1 MKREDEHRE
10 DTLPIGK
17 VAAQAGVNIQTLR
30 YYERRG
36 IIPAPKRTSSG
47 YRAYTPETV
56 SVIRFI
62 KRAQELGFTLE
73 EAEEL
78 VELRRLKG
86 KSQSVVRKLAQNK
99 LDAIDQKLGDLS
111 AIRAAVA
118 ALVESCACSDGG
130 STCPILEALEQPSSI
145 AAASARM
152 NGRAK
157 NMKTNTLT
165 FSVDGMSCE
174 GCASRIK
181 SALARLDGVS
191 HVDVDVAGK
200 SVRVN
205 SASNQLDAD
214 TIGET
219 LRGLGYQVDVSA
231 KS

>member
-1 MKREDEHRE
+1 MKREDERRE

-17 VAAQAGVNIQTLR
+17 VAARAGVNVQTLR

-36 IIPAPKRTSSG
+36 ILPAPKRTSSG
-47 YRAYTPETV
+47 YRAYTVETV

-86 KSQSVVRKLAQNK
+86 KSRSVVRKLAQNK
-99 LDAIDQKLGDLS
+99 LEAVDQKLSDLN

-118 ALVESCACSDGG
+118 ALLESCACSDGG
-130 STCPILEALEQPSSI
+130 STCPILEALEQPSAI
-145 AAASARM
+145 AAASART
-152 NGRAK
+152 NGEAK
-157 NMKTNTLT
+157 TMTTNTLA

-191 HVDVDVAGK
+191 EIHVDVAGK
-200 SVRVN
+200 SVRVS
-205 SASNQLDAD
+205 SASKRLDAD
-214 TIGET
+214 TVGET
-219 LRGLGYQVDVSA
+219 IRGLGYQVGSA
-231 KS
+231 ARS